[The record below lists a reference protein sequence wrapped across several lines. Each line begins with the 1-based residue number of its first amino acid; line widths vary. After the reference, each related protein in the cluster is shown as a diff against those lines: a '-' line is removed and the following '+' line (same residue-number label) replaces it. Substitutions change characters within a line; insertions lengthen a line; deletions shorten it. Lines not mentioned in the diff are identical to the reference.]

1 MQVNRVRAC
10 VCERH
15 FSEIFRQRGG
25 FMAYKNVNYGKKAV
39 RRNYSKIRTEVEL
52 PDLLEIQTSSFQKF
66 VTEDLSELFKD
77 ISPISNESGTLNLY
91 FGEHYFEQPKYDIVQ
106 SKLRDT
112 NYSRSLKVKVLLKV
126 NYKNEQGE
134 DQEELIE
141 KEIFMGDFPF
151 MTPAGTFIINGA
163 ERVIISQIIRSSGIY
178 YSKELDKKTGLTR
191 FSGQMIPT
199 RGAWIEFE
207 TGSKDIWYAKFDRS
221 KKIPV
226 TTFIRSMGIAKNKDI
241 YDLFGKSTFL
251 EAAMERE
258 AKDIADRKRNYLEK
272 NKNNKDRVKQIEKYT
287 DYDWSL
293 IDMYVKLRQE
303 EDVPPENAREHLISH
318 LFDDRRYDLQTVG
331 RYKYNKK
338 LDVLERAKGL
348 KLAENI
354 KIDKFDSDTGEIIGE
369 EIIARAGEKITEE
382 VCEVLRNN
390 REAFR
395 KPLPV
400 TPDMLE
406 AMEKY
411 FDSEV
416 YITEQATTPMCEIL
430 KVYNKDGGRESKMT
444 IIGNDQR
451 EEALHVTLSDIFAA
465 TSYYFNLYD
474 GIGSLDDIDHLGNRR
489 LRLIGELL
497 KNQFRAG
504 LLKVEKSIKE
514 RMSTNFV
521 KDEIDSI
528 VYNMDAVEKTKKLQ
542 GLINIKPLTSVLKE
556 FFGSSQLSQ
565 FMDQINP
572 LAEITQKRRISALGS
587 GGIARDR
594 AGVEVRDVHYT
605 HYGRMCPIETPEGP
619 SIGLITSLATYAKVN
634 ELGFIESPYYKFTRD
649 EEGRKVVTDQIDYL
663 TANDE
668 DSLVIAAANTTLDS
682 EGHIIDKKV
691 IGRKHGET
699 EFVDPNEVDYMD
711 ISPKQIISVATS
723 TIPFLEHDDAVRALM
738 GANMQRQAV
747 PIINP
752 ESPIVGTGIEH
763 KAAHDCGSA
772 IVAAKGGVVEYVD
785 AKKIVIREE
794 DGTLNT
800 YYTYQFLRSNQ
811 DTAILQKPI
820 VRVGEVVEAG
830 DIIADGQSMQNGEL
844 ALGRNVRIG
853 FMTWDGYNFEDAV
866 IMNEKMVKEDIYT
879 SIHIDQY
886 EIETRDTK
894 LGKEEITRE
903 IPNVSQDALKFLDA
917 KGIIIPGAE
926 VKEGDILVGKVTP
939 KGQTDPTPEE
949 RLLLSIFGEKT
960 RDVRDSSLRVKHG
973 SGGVVHSVQY
983 YSKANG
989 DELPPGVMEVVRIYI
1004 VKKRK
1009 IREGDKMAG
1018 RHGNKGVISR
1028 IVPSEDMPFDKYGRP
1043 LDIMLNPQG
1052 VPSRMNIGQVLE
1064 IHLGMAAQRLGIK
1077 VATPVFDG
1085 VTMEELQDIMKES
1098 GMHVDEML
1106 EKGLDP
1112 NDPEAVA
1119 NYKCDGKQV
1128 LYDGRTGEAF
1138 ENRISVGVMY
1148 FVKLSHMVDDKLH
1161 ARSVGPYTLITQ
1173 QPMGGKAQNGGQ
1185 RFGEMEVWALEAYGA
1200 AHTLREML
1208 TVKSDDILGRNKVFR
1223 AITNGEPIPPSSIPE
1238 SFRVLTRELQA
1249 LGLHIELINNAG
1261 ENEANKSLVDPESD
1275 YISKYGF

>member
-1 MQVNRVRAC
+1 
-10 VCERH
+10 
-15 FSEIFRQRGG
+15 
-25 FMAYKNVNYGKKAV
+25 MAYKNVKYGKKAV

-52 PDLLEIQTSSFQKF
+52 PDLLEIQTASFQEFIDKGL
-66 VTEDLSELFKD
+66 DELFKD
-77 ISPISNESGTLNLY
+77 ISPITNENGDLNLY

-106 SKLRDT
+106 SKLRDI
-112 NYSRSLKVKVLLKV
+112 NYARSLKVKVLLKI
-126 NYKNEQGE
+126 NYQSEDGE
-134 DQEELIE
+134 AQEELIE

-163 ERVIISQIIRSSGIY
+163 ERVIISQIVRSSGVY
-178 YSKELDKKTGLTR
+178 YSKELDKKTGLPR
-191 FSGQMIPT
+191 FAGQVIPT

-207 TGSKDIWYAKFDRS
+207 AGSKDIWYAKLDRS

-226 TTFIRSMGIAKNKDI
+226 TTFIRSMGIAKTKDI
-241 YDLFGKSTFL
+241 YDLFGKSRFL

-272 NKNNKDRVKQIEKYT
+272 NKSNKDRVKQIEKYSE
-287 DYDWSL
+287 YDWSL

-303 EDVPPENAREHLISH
+303 EDVPPENARDFLISR

-348 KLAENI
+348 KLAEDVVVT
-354 KIDKFDSDTGEIIGE
+354 KVDSLTGEILGTE
-369 EIIARAGEKITEE
+369 VIAHAGAKIEG
-382 VCEVLRNN
+382 EVLEALSNN

-395 KPLPV
+395 RNMPV
-400 TPDMLE
+400 APEMVD
-406 AMEKY
+406 AMENY
-411 FDSEV
+411 FESEI
-416 YITEQATTPMCEIL
+416 YINEKATTPVCEIL
-430 KVYNKDGGRESKMT
+430 KVWTNDGGRDSKAT

-451 EEALHVTLSDIFAA
+451 ESALHITLSDIFAS
-465 TSYYFNLYD
+465 TSYFFNLYD

-497 KNQFRAG
+497 KNQFRTG
-504 LLKVEKSIKE
+504 LVKLEKNIKD
-514 RMSTNFV
+514 RMSTNFG
-521 KDEIDSI
+521 KDEVQSVIRDLEGS
-528 VYNMDAVEKTKKLQ
+528 EKAKKLQ
-542 GLINIKPLTSVLKE
+542 GLINIKPVTSILKE

-634 ELGFIESPYYKFTRD
+634 SLGFIESPYF
-649 EEGRKVVTDQIDYL
+649 KVGVDKDGKKIVTDEIVYL

-668 DSLVIAAANTTLDS
+668 DSLVIAAANTNLDS
-682 EGHIIDKKV
+682 EGHIIDEKV
-691 IGRKHGET
+691 IGRRHGET
-699 EFVDPNEVDYMD
+699 EFVYPDEIDYMD
-711 ISPKQIISVATS
+711 VSPKQIISVATS
-723 TIPFLEHDDAVRALM
+723 TIPFLEHDDATRALM

-772 IVAAKGGVVEYVD
+772 IIAEKDGVVEYVD
-785 AKKIVIREE
+785 AKKIIIKED
-794 DGTLNT
+794 DGTLHT
-800 YYTYQFLRSNQ
+800 YDTYQFLRSNQ

-820 VRVGEVVEAG
+820 VRCGEVVEAG

-903 IPNVSQDALKFLDA
+903 IPNVGQDALKYLDA
-917 KGIIIPGAE
+917 DGIIIPGAE

-939 KGQTDPTPEE
+939 KGQSDPTAEE
-949 RLLLSIFGEKT
+949 RLLLAIFGEKS
-960 RDVRDSSLRVKHG
+960 REVRDTSLRVPHG
-973 SGGVVHSVQY
+973 GGGVVHSVQHY
-983 YSKANG
+983 KKSNG
-989 DELPPGVMEVVRIYI
+989 DELAPGVIEVIRVYV

-1028 IVPSEDMPFDKYGRP
+1028 IVPEEDMPFDKYGRP

-1064 IHLGMAAQRLGIK
+1064 IHLGMAAKHLGIK

-1098 GMHVDEML
+1098 GMHIDEMR

-1112 NDPEAVA
+1112 NNPDQVA
-1119 NYKCDGKQV
+1119 AYQCDGKQV

-1161 ARSVGPYTLITQ
+1161 ARSVGPYTLVTQ

-1223 AITNGEPIPPSSIPE
+1223 AIVDGKPIPSSSIPE

-1249 LGLHIELINNAG
+1249 LGLHIELINNSG
-1261 ENEANKSLVDPESD
+1261 ENEANKSLVDPEED
-1275 YISKYGF
+1275 YITKYGFN